1 MYASFSFIYQLTSSS
16 PLSVIRS
23 SFLLSMIIVMNLIYP
38 IRMLS
43 NNDDNGNNSILVKQ
57 QQLQHMHLNNI
68 MVHMDNTD
76 IEKNSIT
83 AATRAS
89 SINMTTTTL
98 LSETLESVAALLLS
112 KSSPSTTKS
121 FSSSL
126 LSSAPKSI
134 SIKERNR
141 LIRMVDKVVKLANEI
156 LDLNYTTTAAAD
168 NMAMSINNNSVQ
180 DSNERNLDHTNELI
194 DNVNDG
200 DDDDPRFNR
209 RKNQIGYDL
218 LQEMIERSNHLKG
231 LVTDMIRKNL
241 IKDCLRLKIPNIFR
255 LPDPPHNNM
264 SKSMIIIYQ
273 TLANQTAH
281 LYSLWNQH
289 RRYSDQKQQN
299 PLNDCWFY
307 RHHVEMIATKQQQRK
322 RQRQSNTGDTM
333 IPGSVDNHNDDGQ
346 TMAIATR
353 IKEKR
358 LMTQENFFAVS
369 DNLRSLLCY
378 LNQAIHLFQIPVPI
392 EQIIHQ
398 VLSHGIDSI
407 ERQQRSCSRQSIFEC
422 QLMRDAV
429 QLLND
434 LEQFLRNESHR
445 FLATTTK

>member
-1 MYASFSFIYQLTSSS
+1 
-16 PLSVIRS
+16 
-23 SFLLSMIIVMNLIYP
+23 
-38 IRMLS
+38 MLS

-89 SINMTTTTL
+89 SINTTTTAL

-121 FSSSL
+121 LSSSL

-180 DSNERNLDHTNELI
+180 DSNERNLGKTIPTDLFNPCHSTIDVDLIHHMDNNYRYRLDHTNELT

-200 DDDDPRFNR
+200 DDDDLRFSR

-231 LVTDMIRKNL
+231 LVTDMIRKVSTF
-241 IKDCLRLKIPNIFR
+241 ITIDIDVVAHCLMF
-255 LPDPPHNNM
+255 
-264 SKSMIIIYQ
+264 IIYF
-273 TLANQTAH
+273 TFE
-281 LYSLWNQH
+281 S
-289 RRYSDQKQQN
+289 
-299 PLNDCWFY
+299 
-307 RHHVEMIATKQQQRK
+307 K
-322 RQRQSNTGDTM
+322 R
-333 IPGSVDNHNDDGQ
+333 I
-346 TMAIATR
+346 
-353 IKEKR
+353 
-358 LMTQENFFAVS
+358 L
-369 DNLRSLLCY
+369 
-378 LNQAIHLFQIPVPI
+378 
-392 EQIIHQ
+392 
-398 VLSHGIDSI
+398 
-407 ERQQRSCSRQSIFEC
+407 
-422 QLMRDAV
+422 
-429 QLLND
+429 
-434 LEQFLRNESHR
+434 
-445 FLATTTK
+445 

>member
-1 MYASFSFIYQLTSSS
+1 
-16 PLSVIRS
+16 
-23 SFLLSMIIVMNLIYP
+23 
-38 IRMLS
+38 
-43 NNDDNGNNSILVKQ
+43 
-57 QQLQHMHLNNI
+57 
-68 MVHMDNTD
+68 
-76 IEKNSIT
+76 
-83 AATRAS
+83 TRAS
-89 SINMTTTTL
+89 SINTTTTTL

-121 FSSSL
+121 LSSSL

-180 DSNERNLDHTNELI
+180 DSNERNLGKTIPTDLFNPCHSTIDVDLIHHMDNNYRYRLDHTNELI
-194 DNVNDG
+194 DNVND
-200 DDDDPRFNR
+200 
-209 RKNQIGYDL
+209 
-218 LQEMIERSNHLKG
+218 EMIERSNHLKG

-255 LPDPPHNNM
+255 LPDPPHNNI